1 MTPLLTGYN
10 EPSSPDYELSAEQ
23 ELDRVYEDMRRQGL
37 NPSDVFT
44 LRLFLVELK
53 KALKAGGQ
61 VWAAISLAISVLAK
75 KKRDYEESNTNGQ
88 DPWPPKIKAPIRF
101 GNPEQDLRGILLG
114 RTKNATR
121 FVEPNRKEY
130 LKNNP
135 PPEKG

>member
-10 EPSSPDYELSAEQ
+10 EPNSPDYAGSADEQ
-23 ELDRVYEDMRRQGL
+23 LDQVYAQMTQAGL
-37 NPSDVFT
+37 NSNDVWT
-44 LRLFLVELK
+44 LRLFLRELRK
-53 KALKAGGQ
+53 ELKAGGSVLQ
-61 VWAAISLAISVLAK
+61 AISLAIGTLVKQKQA
-75 KKRDYEESNTNGQ
+75 YEDRSQNGQ
-88 DPWPPKIKAPIRF
+88 DPWPPHGKMPVRF
-101 GNPEQDLRGILLG
+101 GDPKQELEGLLLG